1 MILRE
6 ICSLSNKEQN
16 KEEKPVKI
24 EKVAEDTGKLV
35 GKGVRKSW
43 KVAKSFGKGLVD
55 TIDKREDRKDALPL
69 ACSHCG
75 TSLPPDSKFCTSCGK
90 KQ

>member
-1 MILRE
+1 M
-6 ICSLSNKEQN
+6 SKTKQK

-24 EKVAEDTGKLV
+24 DKVAEDTGKLI

-43 KVAKSFGKGLVD
+43 NVAKSFGKGLVD
-55 TIDKREDRKDALPL
+55 AVDKREDLKDTLPL
-69 ACSHCG
+69 SCSHCG
-75 TSLPPDSKFCTSCGK
+75 TSLPLDSKFCTSCGK

>member
-1 MILRE
+1 M
-6 ICSLSNKEQN
+6 SKTKQK
-16 KEEKPVKI
+16 KEEKTVKI
-24 EKVAEDTGKLV
+24 EKVAEDTGKLI

-43 KVAKSFGKGLVD
+43 DVAKSFGKGLIDAVD
-55 TIDKREDRKDALPL
+55 KKEEPKDKMPL
-69 ACSHCG
+69 SCSHCG